1 MAHELDDIDIGI
13 VSSLQ
18 QDGRKSFRQISRELN
33 ISTPTVQ
40 ARYQRLVNI
49 GLIKSV
55 SPVIDSSNIISEQ
68 KDKLETC
75 DCGTSHDFNL
85 KPGMSIKIKCDLCD
99 GSIGDKSHVLKFANF
114 ERFFC
119 CNTCKTQ
126 YKEKNKGRIQ
136 SIIEKFQEE
145 SKDKVLKISVS
156 IASLSAIYAGIC
168 VNHGIEHIFHTATN
182 LV

>member
-1 MAHELDDIDIGI
+1 MPYELDDTDIAI
-13 VSSLQ
+13 VTSLQ

-49 GLIKSV
+49 GLIKSI
-55 SPVIDSSNIISEQ
+55 SPVIDSANLTNKQ
-68 KDKLETC
+68 KNKLAACNCNE
-75 DCGTSHDFNL
+75 SHDTNL
-85 KPGMSIKIKCDLCD
+85 KSGMTVKIKCDLCD
-99 GSIGDKSHVLKFANF
+99 GQIGDKPHVLKFANF

-136 SIIEKFQEE
+136 SIIEKAQ
-145 SKDKVLKISVS
+145 
-156 IASLSAIYAGIC
+156 G
-168 VNHGIEHIFHTATN
+168 
-182 LV
+182 

>member
-1 MAHELDDIDIGI
+1 MPHELDDIDIGI
-13 VSSLQ
+13 VTSLQ

-33 ISTPTVQ
+33 ISTPTIQ

-55 SPVIDSSNIISEQ
+55 SPIIDSTNVTDEQ
-68 KDKLETC
+68 KEQIQTC
-75 DCGTSHDFNL
+75 DCGESHNVNL
-85 KPGMSIKIKCDLCD
+85 KSGMTVKIKCDLCD
-99 GSIGDKSHVLKFANF
+99 GWVGEKPHVLKFATF

-136 SIIEKFQEE
+136 SIIDKTEEK
-145 SKDKVLKISVS
+145 
-156 IASLSAIYAGIC
+156 
-168 VNHGIEHIFHTATN
+168 
-182 LV
+182 

>member
-1 MAHELDDIDIGI
+1 MPHELDDTDIGI
-13 VSSLQ
+13 VTSLQ

-49 GLIKSV
+49 GLIKSI
-55 SPVIDSSNIISEQ
+55 SPVIDSTNLADEQ
-68 KDKLETC
+68 KSKLVTC
-75 DCGTSHDFNL
+75 NCNESRDTDL
-85 KPGMSIKIKCDLCD
+85 KSGMSVKMKCDLCD
-99 GSIGDKSHVLKFANF
+99 GQIGDKTHVLKFANF

-136 SIIEKFQEE
+136 SIIEKAKEE
-145 SKDKVLKISVS
+145 
-156 IASLSAIYAGIC
+156 
-168 VNHGIEHIFHTATN
+168 N
-182 LV
+182 